1 MDLTSISIEYFTKVN
16 HLRKS
21 GEKKMM
27 FPFYLYFKSHYGE
40 SSLHISLDPQIGS
53 KLKPAT
59 NLNTHRQGDG
69 AKQIQKYK
77 NVTNVPAKISIGSK
91 LKSATKL
98 NIHM

>member
-1 MDLTSISIEYFTKVN
+1 ML
-16 HLRKS
+16 
-21 GEKKMM
+21 
-27 FPFYLYFKSHYGE
+27 PFYLYFKSHYGE

-53 KLKPAT
+53 KLKPAS